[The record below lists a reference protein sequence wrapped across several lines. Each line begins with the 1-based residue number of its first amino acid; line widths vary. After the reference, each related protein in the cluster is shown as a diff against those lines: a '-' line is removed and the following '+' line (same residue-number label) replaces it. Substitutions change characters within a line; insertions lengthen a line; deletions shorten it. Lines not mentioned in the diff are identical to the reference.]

1 MCKAR
6 RTDLHVAALL
16 LLGEELG
23 AKFDEVE
30 IPEDMK
36 AQADE
41 WREKLI
47 DAIVEQVRGGVVT
60 LAGSDW
66 EPSGGGMVDVVSH
79 TTSTIHNLPFK
90 GCR

>member
-1 MCKAR
+1 M
-6 RTDLHVAALL
+6 

-47 DAIVEQVRGGVVT
+47 DAIVEQVRDGVGT

-66 EPSGGGMVDVVSH
+66 EPSGGGVMLRA
-79 TTSTIHNLPFK
+79 TSADHDLP
-90 GCR
+90 CRRLLELQLC